1 MKSRTILALFFAF
14 GLSACGLKEAEFFEP
29 TTLALSEFTGSVT
42 GVVTVNG
49 QGAAGVLVMSGTRTT
64 TTGAD
69 GSYTIAGLPIGANT
83 VSIVGVPSIA
93 TCATTTGS
101 TTVVAGGIARL
112 DFPCTAP
119 TTGSVAGVV
128 TVNGTGTAGIAVA
141 VGARSATTGAGGA
154 YRIDGIAP
162 GSATATVAA
171 PSGATCSPSA
181 IQVVV
186 AAGAVATANFACTAP
201 TVGSLAGVV
210 TINGTPTGGFAISSG
225 SRFATT
231 NGAGAYRIDSLP
243 PGNLLATLIEV
254 PPGVTCNPSSQG
266 VVITAGQVTTANF
279 ACTRPTFGSLAGVV
293 TVNGTPTG
301 GFAISAGG
309 RFATT
314 SGAGAYRIDSLVPGS
329 MLASLV
335 EAPPGVTCS
344 PSTQSVMITA
354 NQVATANFACTRP
367 TTGSVIG
374 RITINGLP
382 ASGLTVVSGLA
393 SATTL
398 GDGSYVLTGLLPGTV
413 VVSISGLLDN
423 VTCLPASSRSVVV
436 VAGEATTADF
446 TCTQTAPTF
455 NLLVM
460 PSYRHLG
467 MTSEVCATVT
477 TSPAQPNAAYTGM
490 LTGPG
495 VLTASL
501 SGTLNSSGAAT
512 LRFGIGSFGTYNG
525 VVNVL
530 GKSTNFTLSVTGA
543 AGTCA
548 P

>member
-1 MKSRTILALFFAF
+1 MNSRTVLAIFFAF
-14 GLSACGLKEAEFFEP
+14 GLTACGLKEPEFFEP
-29 TTLALSEFTGSVT
+29 TKLDLASFTGAVS

-49 QGAAGVLVMSGTRTT
+49 QGAAGVLVMSGSRTA

-69 GSYTIAGLPIGANT
+69 GSYTIAGLTTGTHT

-141 VGARSATTGAGGA
+141 VGARSATTAAGGA

-162 GSATATVAA
+162 GSATASVAA
-171 PSGATCSPSA
+171 PNGATCSPSA
-181 IQVVV
+181 ISVVV
-186 AAGAVATANFACTAP
+186 AAGAVATANFTCTAP

-210 TINGTPTGGFAISSG
+210 TVNGTPTGGFAISSG

-254 PPGVTCNPSSQG
+254 PPGVTCNQSSQG

-309 RFATT
+309 RIATT
-314 SGAGAYRIDSLVPGS
+314 SGAGAYRIDSLTPGL
-329 MLASLV
+329 MLASILEV
-335 EAPPGVTCS
+335 PPGVTCN
-344 PSTQSVMITA
+344 PSSQMVTITA
-354 NQVATANFACTRP
+354 DQVATGNFACTRP
-367 TTGSVIG
+367 TTGSVTG
-374 RITINGLP
+374 RVTVNGEP
-382 ASGLTVVSGLA
+382 AAGLTVVSGLA
-393 SATTL
+393 SSVTL
-398 GDGSYVLTGLLPGTV
+398 GDGSYLLTGLLPGNAI
-413 VVSISGLLDN
+413 VSISGLLDN
-423 VTCLPASSRSVVV
+423 VTCLPGNSRSVVV
-436 VAGEATTADF
+436 VAGEAAIADF
-446 TCTQTAPTF
+446 TCTQTPPSF
-455 NLLVM
+455 NLLVL

-467 MTSEVCATVT
+467 STSQVCAVVT

-501 SGTLNSSGAAT
+501 SGSLNSSGAAT

-530 GKSTNFTLSVTGA
+530 GKSTNFTMTVTGA
-543 AGTCA
+543 AGSCS